1 MVIFA
6 VFLMPHDVTNL
17 FKTKYDVNAVSMWM
31 PNSHKLEMKKKI
43 VKQKE
48 RKKKRNETPKRTAII
63 QSLTINFCCVVRLV
77 HTA

>member
-31 PNSHKLEMKKKI
+31 LNSHKLEMKKIENSETK
-43 VKQKE
+43 
-48 RKKKRNETPKRTAII
+48 RKKEKEKRNT
-63 QSLTINFCCVVRLV
+63 
-77 HTA
+77 

>member
-43 VKQKE
+43 ENSETK
-48 RKKKRNETPKRTAII
+48 RKKEKEKRN
-63 QSLTINFCCVVRLV
+63 N
-77 HTA
+77 